1 MIDSE
6 QQDATIEA
14 TSLVD
19 RVGERFGVRV
29 SLYCLAT
36 LAVLYSVYAARSLLM
51 PIVVALLFSLLLSP
65 LVTWLKR
72 LRIPRPISSVLLLCL
87 LGGPF
92 VVLSIELAEP
102 VQKWMGK
109 LPELTARVTEEL
121 TEITDTLAPKE
132 PQVEQV
138 VPQRES
144 GFSFSRF
151 FQSDDDVDAVVE
163 EPAPVAE
170 NALVEGVKTSGIE
183 VLLSMLGAA
192 PFIVAQF
199 GVWLILVLFL
209 LIYGPGLYN
218 NFINLLPMI
227 ANKRRAVLLVGR
239 LRQQLSRYILTVT
252 VINTVLGLATTAAL
266 WMLGVEDAILWGVLV
281 GLLNY
286 APYVGT
292 MVSTCILFIAGFVQF
307 GLGFSALFPAL
318 AFLGL
323 NLLESQILTPTI
335 LGQHMRLN
343 PLIMI
348 LWLLIWGSLWGA
360 IGVLIAVPLLMCLKL
375 VAEQLNILG
384 YWVELFETQS

>member
-1 MIDSE
+1 MSDTEREDSPLPARPMVE
-6 QQDATIEA
+6 
-14 TSLVD
+14 
-19 RVGERFGVRV
+19 RMGEHFGVRL
-29 SLYCLAT
+29 SLYCLAA
-36 LAVLYSVYAARSLLM
+36 LAVLYSMHAARSLLM

-72 LRIPRPISSVLLLCL
+72 LRIPRPISSVLILCL

-92 VVLSIELAEP
+92 VQLSIELAEP
-102 VQKWMGK
+102 AQKWMGK

-121 TEITDTLAPKE
+121 TEITDTLTPKE
-132 PQVEQV
+132 TQKVQEEPVRQT
-138 VPQRES
+138 

-151 FQSDDDVDAVVE
+151 FQSDDDEVVPE
-163 EPAPVAE
+163 EAEPAE
-170 NALVEGVKTSGIE
+170 ESALVKGVKTSGVEI
-183 VLLSMLGAA
+183 LLSVLGAA

-199 GVWLILVLFL
+199 GVWLILLLFL

-227 ANKRRAVLLVGR
+227 GNKRRAILLVGR

-252 VINTVLGLATTAAL
+252 IINATLGLATGAAL
-266 WMLGVEDAILWGVLV
+266 WVLGVEDAILWGVLV

-292 MVSTCILFIAGFVQF
+292 MVSTFILCIAGFVQF
-307 GLGFSALFPAL
+307 GLVVSALFPAL
-318 AFLGL
+318 VFLGL
-323 NLLESQILTPTI
+323 NLLESQIFTPTI

-375 VAEQLNILG
+375 VAEQLDILG
-384 YWVELFETQS
+384 YWVELFETES

>member
-1 MIDSE
+1 MSETEREDSSVQAKPMAE
-6 QQDATIEA
+6 
-14 TSLVD
+14 
-19 RVGERFGVRV
+19 RMGEHFGVRL
-29 SLYCLAT
+29 SLYCLAA
-36 LAVLYSVYAARSLLM
+36 LAVLYSMHAARSLLM
-51 PIVVALLFSLLLSP
+51 PVVVALLFSLLLSP

-72 LRIPRPISSVLLLCL
+72 LRIPRPISSVLILCL

-92 VVLSIELAEP
+92 VQLSIELAEP

-121 TEITDTLAPKE
+121 TEITDTLTPKE
-132 PQVEQV
+132 TQKVQEEPE
-138 VPQRES
+138 RET

-151 FQSDDDVDAVVE
+151 FQSDDE
-163 EPAPVAE
+163 EVAPEETEPVAE
-170 NALVEGVKTSGIE
+170 NVLVKGVKTSGVE
-183 VLLSMLGAA
+183 VLLSVLGAA
-192 PFIVAQF
+192 PFVVAQF

-218 NFINLLPMI
+218 NFISLLPMI
-227 ANKRRAVLLVGR
+227 GNKRRAILLVGR

-252 VINTVLGLATTAAL
+252 IINAALGLATGAAL

-292 MVSTCILFIAGFVQF
+292 MVSTFILCIAGFVQF
-307 GLGFSALFPAL
+307 GLVVSALFPAL

-323 NLLESQILTPTI
+323 NLLESQIFTPTI

-360 IGVLIAVPLLMCLKL
+360 VGVLIAVPLLMCLKL
-375 VAEQLNILG
+375 VAEQLGILG
-384 YWVELFETQS
+384 YWVELFETES